1 MIEEQVDEVFVSPE
15 CDAMLAA
22 DEAEA
27 VAELEDEVA
36 QFLGQSIF
44 ELPLLDLAAD
54 AEELEVLSA
63 LQGLFGGS
71 ARRSGRTVGKLWLLP
86 SASERSHA
94 FPLIWFSRTLRLPI
108 FRTDFLS
115 RRSALPC
122 TAARR
127 PAPWQTSFA
136 RFDSWSTPRVK

>member
-1 MIEEQVDEVFVSPE
+1 MIEEQVVEVFVSPE

-54 AEELEVLSA
+54 AEELEVVSA
-63 LQGLFGGS
+63 LQGLFGVFGQ
-71 ARRSGRTVGKLWLLP
+71 AFGKNRGEVVAL
-86 SASERSHA
+86 A
-94 FPLIWFSRTLRLPI
+94 FGQRALACFSP
-108 FRTDFLS
+108 
-115 RRSALPC
+115 
-122 TAARR
+122 
-127 PAPWQTSFA
+127 
-136 RFDSWSTPRVK
+136 